1 MDTIAFSS
9 AKHFALRKA
18 VAYFVRENSLLG
30 KYCDYDQLGA
40 PISKLMCGW
49 RGQDDM
55 KQVDHDMLVSAFA
68 VQGGEK
74 NYCVPFWQIVGGE
87 ETDTEFEGYFI
98 HVTNGDRI
106 TVNKKK
112 MRVYKIGCTKGD
124 GVLPETIRDK
134 ENHPLKDG
142 SRMREFTLS
151 KEELWDGMKEE
162 LQEFLRGRNN
172 DDKKNQKNK
181 KAKLQK
187 VTEADNAKRSRPGT
201 AKSAD
206 TTKSGESGTSTSSK
220 KKGKR
225 RKRQQTELKENIK
238 EKKKE
243 LVELLEQLR
252 KMKEYEAGDCPRVD
266 ATENRQQADEE
277 APQMTATA
285 QTLSYVL
292 NGKAGKF
299 TKDLRVVTLGDLEE
313 GLLHLD
319 EDKQNSKAEATRKK
333 TNLKPFNYGAT
344 SCWVPAGAAVIGKK
358 DLTKLNQ
365 KAEIVKKLDSF
376 FSSNQSAFS
385 PQALRILTMFGLSNM
400 GGSDEGME
408 MLIAGV
414 LKALCHDIGFKVDS
428 KKLGKVV
435 PSRRT
440 IARQEKN
447 LMVDC
452 LLHAVQ
458 EMTKD
463 QIKYLFLIVDH
474 GKRNG
479 IEHFVK
485 LVRWGGLDEK
495 GNRVIKQLCLDMDM
509 SGHTAKSAA
518 DAIKHSLKKL
528 EKAGLNLDLVTVIP
542 SGVTGDAGGG
552 AAVQHIFPLLINC
565 KVLGDAATIINCQM
579 HGLNNCLSSAL
590 IAAFGDAGINHNNV
604 VQAAYAYVKMM
615 KKLKEDVGHDG
626 LNDIHKC
633 IMERM
638 KTDKAWKD
646 EAKWHNGK
654 NFEETMTKWMAAI
667 EEGDEEKL
675 HVMLNENYKNV
686 PDHVF
691 SRWTSGE

>member
-1 MDTIAFSS
+1 MVTIAFSS

-18 VAYFVRENSLLG
+18 VAYFVREKSLLG

-40 PISKLMCGW
+40 PISKLMSGW

-55 KQVDHDMLVSAFA
+55 KQVDHDMLVGAFA

-74 NYCVPFWQIVGGE
+74 DYCVPFWQIVGGE
-87 ETDTEFEGYFI
+87 ESDTEFEGYSI
-98 HVTNGDRI
+98 HVTNGVRI
-106 TVNKKK
+106 NVNKKRV
-112 MRVYKIGCTKGD
+112 RVYKIGCTNGD
-124 GVLPETIRDK
+124 GVLPETIRDR

-162 LQEFLRGRNN
+162 LQEFLRERNAN
-172 DDKKNQKNK
+172 EKDQKNK

-187 VTEADNAKRSRPGT
+187 VAEREDAKRSRPGT

-225 RKRQQTELKENIK
+225 RKRQQTELKEKIK

-243 LVELLEQLR
+243 LVELIEQLR
-252 KMKEYEAGDCPRVD
+252 KMKEDEAGDCPRVD
-266 ATENRQQADEE
+266 ATENRPQADED
-277 APQMTATA
+277 APQMAATA
-285 QTLSYVL
+285 QTLS
-292 NGKAGKF
+292 
-299 TKDLRVVTLGDLEE
+299 DLEE

-319 EDKQNSKAEATRKK
+319 EDKQNSRAEATRKK
-333 TNLKPFNYGAT
+333 TNLKPVNYGAT

-428 KKLGKVV
+428 TKMGKVV

-552 AAVQHIFPLLINC
+552 AAVQHIFPLLIDC

-590 IAAFGDAGINHNNV
+590 IAAFGDAGINHNN
-604 VQAAYAYVKMM
+604 
-615 KKLKEDVGHDG
+615 
-626 LNDIHKC
+626 
-633 IMERM
+633 
-638 KTDKAWKD
+638 
-646 EAKWHNGK
+646 
-654 NFEETMTKWMAAI
+654 
-667 EEGDEEKL
+667 
-675 HVMLNENYKNV
+675 
-686 PDHVF
+686 
-691 SRWTSGE
+691 

>member
-18 VAYFVRENSLLG
+18 VAYFVREKSLLG

-162 LQEFLRGRNN
+162 LQEFLRGRND

-187 VTEADNAKRSRPGT
+187 VTEREDAKRSRPGT

-252 KMKEYEAGDCPRVD
+252 KMKEDEAGDCPRVD
-266 ATENRQQADEE
+266 ATENRPQADEE
-277 APQMTATA
+277 EAD
-285 QTLSYVL
+285 VE
-292 NGKAGKF
+292 
-299 TKDLRVVTLGDLEE
+299 LRFE
-313 GLLHLD
+313 
-319 EDKQNSKAEATRKK
+319 
-333 TNLKPFNYGAT
+333 
-344 SCWVPAGAAVIGKK
+344 W
-358 DLTKLNQ
+358 
-365 KAEIVKKLDSF
+365 
-376 FSSNQSAFS
+376 
-385 PQALRILTMFGLSNM
+385 
-400 GGSDEGME
+400 
-408 MLIAGV
+408 
-414 LKALCHDIGFKVDS
+414 
-428 KKLGKVV
+428 
-435 PSRRT
+435 
-440 IARQEKN
+440 
-447 LMVDC
+447 
-452 LLHAVQ
+452 
-458 EMTKD
+458 
-463 QIKYLFLIVDH
+463 
-474 GKRNG
+474 
-479 IEHFVK
+479 
-485 LVRWGGLDEK
+485 K
-495 GNRVIKQLCLDMDM
+495 GR
-509 SGHTAKSAA
+509 
-518 DAIKHSLKKL
+518 
-528 EKAGLNLDLVTVIP
+528 
-542 SGVTGDAGGG
+542 
-552 AAVQHIFPLLINC
+552 
-565 KVLGDAATIINCQM
+565 
-579 HGLNNCLSSAL
+579 
-590 IAAFGDAGINHNNV
+590 
-604 VQAAYAYVKMM
+604 
-615 KKLKEDVGHDG
+615 
-626 LNDIHKC
+626 
-633 IMERM
+633 
-638 KTDKAWKD
+638 
-646 EAKWHNGK
+646 
-654 NFEETMTKWMAAI
+654 
-667 EEGDEEKL
+667 
-675 HVMLNENYKNV
+675 
-686 PDHVF
+686 
-691 SRWTSGE
+691 